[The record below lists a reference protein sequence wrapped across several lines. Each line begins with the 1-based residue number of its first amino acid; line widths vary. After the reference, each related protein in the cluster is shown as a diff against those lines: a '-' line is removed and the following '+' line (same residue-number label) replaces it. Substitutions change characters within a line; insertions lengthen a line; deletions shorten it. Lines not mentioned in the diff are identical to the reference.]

1 MNAQTPKSDAD
12 GKPPELAAASEE
24 RYRLISSVATDYVF
38 SSAVEPDGRLQLQ
51 WVAGAFEKITG
62 YAFEEYVARG
72 GWRTTVHP
80 DDRVQDDRDM
90 ETLRSNRDLRSELR
104 TLSKSGQIVWV
115 EVSAH
120 PVWDEKQNRLAGIYG
135 AVKDITRRKQAE
147 AET

>member
-1 MNAQTPKSDAD
+1 MNAQPPKSDAD

-38 SSAVEPDGRLQLQ
+38 SSAVEPDGKLVLN

-62 YAFEEYVARG
+62 YAFEHYDARG
-72 GWRTTVHP
+72 GSRAPEHPADQAP
-80 DDRVQDDRDM
+80 DDPHIA
-90 ETLRSNRDLRSELR
+90 TLRSNRDLRSELR

-120 PVWDEKQNRLAGIYG
+120 PVWDEKQNRLAGIFG
-135 AVKDITRRKQAE
+135 AVESVPRRSLAV
-147 AET
+147 A